1 MEIYRKEIN
10 IMENIKNMLNELRP
24 EFNFDESD
32 NFIEDG
38 YLDSFDVVSLI
49 AMIEEKFNITI
60 DGMDIVP
67 ENFISYEAI
76 SCLIKKSG
84 E

>member
-49 AMIEEKFNITI
+49 AMIEEKFNVTI